1 MKASIVASVEPGY
14 VPLGI
19 GGDFGENAKI
29 IAGLGFE
36 GVELHVDELETIDT
50 CYISDIAGR
59 HGLKITGVGSGQHY
73 VKHRLGL
80 STNDEDVRKRT
91 IDRVARAL
99 QFASELKSNIHIGA
113 GQGTYTK
120 TYEEGLSHLTESLRE
135 CAKVAQELSTRID
148 IEICNRYLPAMIRTI
163 DQGKILIDAVGSP
176 WVRLL
181 ADTHHMN
188 IEEASLPESIRGAKG
203 YLAYMHFSDSNRLA
217 PGMGHIDYRAIAE
230 ALKDIEYEGFC
241 TAEFIPQ
248 PDPITAARQMIRL
261 MKSLPY

>member
-1 MKASIVASVEPGY
+1 MKASIVVSVEQGY

-19 GGDFGENAKI
+19 GGDFWENAKL
-29 IAGLGFE
+29 IADLGFE
-36 GVELHVDELETIDT
+36 GVELHVDELEKIDT
-50 CYISDIAGR
+50 CYVGDVAGR
-59 HGLKITGVGSGQHY
+59 HGLTITGVGSGQHY

-80 STNDEDVRKRT
+80 STNDEEVRKRT
-91 IDRVARAL
+91 IDRVAQAL

-135 CAKVAQELSTRID
+135 CAKVAQKLNTRID
-148 IEICNRYLPAMIRTI
+148 IEICNRYLPSMIRTI
-163 DQGKILIDAVGSP
+163 DQGKKLVDAVGSP

-188 IEEASLPESIRGAKG
+188 IEETSLPESIRGARG
-203 YLAYMHFSDSNRLA
+203 YIAYMHFSDSNRLA
-217 PGMGHIDYRAIAE
+217 PGMGHVNFHDIAM
-230 ALKDIEYEGFC
+230 ALRDIEYGGFC

-261 MKSLPY
+261 MRSLPY